1 MRRILYFLLAAGA
14 AASQTRPASPPPRY
28 DVKRASAP
36 IAIDGKLDEAAWAA
50 ADTIELSFP
59 WDPAQAPKQK
69 TTVRLLWDDNNLYVA
84 YECEDADITAH
95 FTRRDDAVDQDD
107 SVLILVNP
115 SASQTHGYIALE
127 ANARATLRDYLSV
140 DGEYFFGRFD
150 MQGIRLATYV
160 DGTLNRSGDKDRAWT
175 VEAAIPMTNFDD
187 LLRKREPGMVW
198 TANFGRWDGV
208 APNRSF
214 SIWSDSLLASP
225 SPHSPARFGQ
235 LVFLK

>member
-1 MRRILYFLLAAGA
+1 MRRILWFFLAAGA
-14 AASQTRPASPPPRY
+14 VASQTRPALPLPRY
-28 DVKRASAP
+28 EVKRASGP
-36 IAIDGKLDEAAWAA
+36 IATDGELDEAAWAA

-59 WDPAQAPKQK
+59 WASPQAPQQK
-69 TTVRLLWDDNNLYVA
+69 TRVRLLWDDNNLYVA
-84 YECEDADITAH
+84 YECEDSDIAAH
-95 FTRRDDAVDQDD
+95 FARRDDAVSQDD

-115 SASQTHGYIALE
+115 NASQTHGYIALE
-127 ANARATLRDYLSV
+127 ANARATLRDYVSV

-150 MQGIRLATYV
+150 LQGIRLATYV
-160 DGTLNRSGDKDRAWT
+160 DGTLNRSGDRNRTWT

-187 LLRKREPGMVW
+187 LQRKREPGMVW

-214 SIWSDSLLASP
+214 SIWSDSLLKSP